1 MTDKEFAEIKRRFN
15 PDKNNIP
22 VVKGCYVNSTKEIT
36 STFKIPVTVLPDEQK
51 EWLMKLM
58 KKPITGAVGRNLMDI
73 EFSADQ
79 VTDGVEHKLLSEI
92 WDTELENEE
101 KLYELYEKIVS
112 TYQTDGDYL
121 ILLAYDR
128 YDVPSYSKN
137 DENLE
142 DSTEMFRYFVCSV
155 CPIKITKTALGFSTA
170 DNSFKNIGAETS
182 VCSPEIGFMFP
193 CFDDRRTNIYNAVFY
208 TKSTKE
214 NYPEVVDILFGTQA
228 QMPAEEQK
236 ETFINLVAGST
247 QESRNF
253 EFVQSVHDMI
263 SDMITEHKES
273 KDPEPLMLDKNDV
286 KRVLKTCGANDEEMD
301 GFDEK
306 FLSGFGE
313 TTVIPP
319 QNIINPKQFELKNS
333 YVTINIDPQYSFMVN
348 TKVIDG
354 VKYVMVRADEGVEV
368 NGISIHFDGE
378 KLPVRM
384 NLPEEDE
391 QENVQE
397 INKSTLSA
405 GIEDSAATTASS
417 GVSADN

>member
-1 MTDKEFAEIKRRFN
+1 MTDKEFAEIKRRFK
-15 PDKNNIP
+15 PDKNNINN
-22 VVKGCYVNSTKEIT
+22 VKGCYVSSTKEIK
-36 STFKIPVTVLPDEQK
+36 STFRIPATMLPDEQK
-51 EWLMKLM
+51 EWLMKIM
-58 KKPITGAVGRNLMDI
+58 KKPITGAMGRNLMDI

-79 VTDGVEHKLLSEI
+79 VTDGEEHKLLSAIRE
-92 WDTELENEE
+92 TELEDEE
-101 KLYELYEKIVS
+101 KLTELYQKIIDS
-112 TYQTDGDYL
+112 YITDSSYL

-128 YDVPSYSKN
+128 YDVPAYSKN

-142 DSTEMFRYFVCSV
+142 DSTEMFRYFVCAV

-170 DNSFKNIGAETS
+170 DNEFKNIGGETS
-182 VCSPEIGFMFP
+182 VSSPEIGFMFP

-214 NYPEVVDILFGTQA
+214 SYPEVVEALFGTTA
-228 QMPAEEQK
+228 QMPAAEQK
-236 ETFINLVAGST
+236 ETFRTLVSDST
-247 QESRNF
+247 SESRNF
-253 EFVQSVHDMI
+253 EFVQSVHGMI

-286 KRVLKTCGANDEEMD
+286 KRVLRTCGAKEEEMTD
-301 GFDEK
+301 FDEK
-306 FLSGFGE
+306 FTSGFGE
-313 TTVIPP
+313 TAVIPP

-378 KLPVRM
+378 KITASPAA
-384 NLPEEDE
+384 PSFE
-391 QENVQE
+391 
-397 INKSTLSA
+397 LS
-405 GIEDSAATTASS
+405 GDIEDTAVTTA
-417 GVSADN
+417 VSK

>member
-1 MTDKEFAEIKRRFN
+1 MTDKEFAELKRRFK

-22 VVKGCYVNSTKEIT
+22 YVRGCYVTTTKEIL
-36 STFKIPVTVLPDEQK
+36 STFKVPVTVLPDEQK

-79 VTDGVEHKLLSEI
+79 VTEGEEHKLLSAIRE
-92 WDTELENEE
+92 TELEDEE
-101 KLYELYEKIVS
+101 KLGELYQKIIDS
-112 TYQTDGDYL
+112 YQTDGNYL

-137 DENLE
+137 DENLD
-142 DSTEMFRYFVCSV
+142 DSTEMFRYYVCAV
-155 CPIKITKTALGFSTA
+155 CPIKMTRSALGFSTA
-170 DNSFKNIGAETS
+170 DNTFRDIGSDAS
-182 VCSPEIGFMFP
+182 VAMPEIGFLFP

-214 NYPEVVDILFGTQA
+214 SYPEVVQALFGATA
-228 QMPAEEQK
+228 QMPAAEQK
-236 ETFINLVAGST
+236 ETFRNLVADATS
-247 QESRNF
+247 ESRNF
-253 EFVQSVHDMI
+253 EFIQSVHGMI

-286 KRVLKTCGANDEEMD
+286 RRVLKTCGAKEEEMT

-306 FLSGFGE
+306 FTSGFGE
-313 TTVIPP
+313 TAVIPP
-319 QNIINPKQFELKNS
+319 QNIINPKEFELKNS
-333 YVTINIDPQYSFMVN
+333 YVKINIDPQYSFMVN

-378 KLPVRM
+378 TISASADSV
-384 NLPEEDE
+384 
-391 QENVQE
+391 
-397 INKSTLSA
+397 LS
-405 GIEDSAATTASS
+405 GEIEDTAATTA
-417 GVSADN
+417 VSE

>member
-1 MTDKEFAEIKRRFN
+1 MTDKEFAEIKRRFK
-15 PDKNNIP
+15 PDKNNINN
-22 VVKGCYVNSTKEIT
+22 VKGCYVSSTKEIK
-36 STFKIPVTVLPDEQK
+36 STFRIPATMLPDEQK
-51 EWLMKLM
+51 EWLMKIM

-79 VTDGVEHKLLSEI
+79 VTDGEEHKLLSAIRE
-92 WDTELENEE
+92 TELEDEE
-101 KLYELYEKIVS
+101 KLTELYQKIIDS
-112 TYQTDGDYL
+112 YITDSSYL

-128 YDVPSYSKN
+128 YDVPAYSKN

-142 DSTEMFRYFVCSV
+142 DSTEMFRYFVCAV

-170 DNSFKNIGAETS
+170 DNEFKNIGGETS
-182 VCSPEIGFMFP
+182 VSSPEIGFMFP

-208 TKSTKE
+208 TKSTKDS
-214 NYPEVVDILFGTQA
+214 YPDVVEALFGVTA
-228 QMPAEEQK
+228 QMPAAEQK
-236 ETFINLVAGST
+236 ETFRTLVSDST
-247 QESRNF
+247 SESRNF
-253 EFVQSVHDMI
+253 EFVQSVHGMI

-286 KRVLKTCGANDEEMD
+286 KRVLRTCGAKEEEMTD
-301 GFDEK
+301 FDEK
-306 FLSGFGE
+306 FTSGFGE
-313 TTVIPP
+313 TAVIPP

-378 KLPVRM
+378 KITASPAASF
-384 NLPEEDE
+384 E
-391 QENVQE
+391 
-397 INKSTLSA
+397 LS
-405 GIEDSAATTASS
+405 GDIEDTAVTTA
-417 GVSADN
+417 VSE

>member
-1 MTDKEFAEIKRRFN
+1 MTDKEFAEIKRRFK
-15 PDKNNIP
+15 PDKNNINN
-22 VVKGCYVNSTKEIT
+22 VKGCYVSSTKEIK
-36 STFKIPVTVLPDEQK
+36 STFRIPATMLPDEQK
-51 EWLMKLM
+51 EWLMKIM

-79 VTDGVEHKLLSEI
+79 VTDGEEHKLLSAIRE
-92 WDTELENEE
+92 TELEDEE
-101 KLYELYEKIVS
+101 KLTELYQKIIDS
-112 TYQTDGDYL
+112 YITDSSYL

-128 YDVPSYSKN
+128 YDVPAYSKN

-142 DSTEMFRYFVCSV
+142 DSTEMFRYFVCAV

-170 DNSFKNIGAETS
+170 DNEFKNIGGETS
-182 VCSPEIGFMFP
+182 VSSPEIGFMFP

-214 NYPEVVDILFGTQA
+214 SYPEVVEALFGATA
-228 QMPAEEQK
+228 QMPAAEQK
-236 ETFINLVAGST
+236 ETFRTLVSDST
-247 QESRNF
+247 SESRNF
-253 EFVQSVHDMI
+253 EFVQSVHGMI

-286 KRVLKTCGANDEEMD
+286 KRVLRTCGAKEEEMTD
-301 GFDEK
+301 FDEK
-306 FLSGFGE
+306 FTSGFGE
-313 TTVIPP
+313 TAVIPP

-378 KLPVRM
+378 KITASPAASF
-384 NLPEEDE
+384 E
-391 QENVQE
+391 
-397 INKSTLSA
+397 LS
-405 GIEDSAATTASS
+405 GDIEDTAVTTA
-417 GVSADN
+417 VSE